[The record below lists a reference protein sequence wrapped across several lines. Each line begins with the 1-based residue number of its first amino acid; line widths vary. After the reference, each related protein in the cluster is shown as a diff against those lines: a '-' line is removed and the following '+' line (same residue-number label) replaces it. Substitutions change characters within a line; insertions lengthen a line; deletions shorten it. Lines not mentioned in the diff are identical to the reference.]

1 MPRVSQMIPSNFLK
15 ASDLLVDD
23 DYSELDVTITTVAQ
37 QEMPGDGTDKWVVH
51 FKESEKGLVL
61 NVTNTRKLGELC
73 GDLSEEWIGKR
84 VRLYVAPVS
93 FRGEEVS
100 SIRIKPARPS
110 RQPSDVL
117 PPSLSDDTPIT
128 VATREI
134 PF

>member
-15 ASDLLVDD
+15 ASDQLVGD
-23 DYSELDVTITTVAQ
+23 DYDERDVTIVSVAQ
-37 QEMPGDGTDKWVVH
+37 QEMPGDGTEKWVVH
-51 FKESEKGLVL
+51 FQEFDKGLVL

-73 GDLSEEWIGKR
+73 GDLSDDWIRKR

-110 RQPSDVL
+110 RQPSVDPV
-117 PPSLSDDTPIT
+117 PSTSDGPTIP
-128 VATREI
+128 ATMSEI